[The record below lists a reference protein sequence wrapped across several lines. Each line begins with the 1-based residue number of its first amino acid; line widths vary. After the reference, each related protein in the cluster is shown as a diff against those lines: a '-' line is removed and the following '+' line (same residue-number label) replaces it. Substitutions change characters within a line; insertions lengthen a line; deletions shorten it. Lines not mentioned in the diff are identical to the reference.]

1 MVKQKNSKLE
11 YSSKFQRD
19 YHNIYRE
26 ELKKE
31 LELSSIMEVPILKKI
46 VVSSGIGEAVNN
58 PKIIDNVMQDIALIT
73 GQAAVKRNARKSIAG
88 FKIREGMVIGVM
100 VTLRRRRMYEFLERL
115 VHIDLPRVR
124 DFNGVS
130 LKSFDQQGNYTIG
143 IKEQITFPEINFDKV
158 DSVRGLNITL
168 VIQSKKTE
176 HSIKLLQKFQFPLK
190 KK

>member
-11 YSSKFQRD
+11 YHSKFQRD
-19 YHNIYRE
+19 YYNIYRE

-46 VVSSGIGEAVNN
+46 VVSSGIGEAVKN

-73 GQAAVKRNARKSIAG
+73 GQTAVKRNSRKSIAG

-158 DSVRGLNITL
+158 DSIRGLNITL
-168 VIQSKKTE
+168 VIQSKRTE